1 MSATAQPTASRQ
13 QGVGFQPRAQGMLSQ
28 YERSQTQVWRARAAA
43 ELQSI
48 QDGLLGPNWRTH
60 PRTAY
65 LVGFLRG
72 TTSRLHSDNARRN

>member
-1 MSATAQPTASRQ
+1 MNLTARPSSGPRGAA
-13 QGVGFQPRAQGMLSQ
+13 FQPRAQAMLSQ
-28 YERSQTQVWRARAAA
+28 HERSQTQVWRARAAA

-48 QDGLLGPNWRTH
+48 QDGLLGPNWRSH

-65 LVGFLRG
+65 LIGFLRG